1 MVQVYNLLSII
12 GKWGEKLRFAGLRGG
27 YAHLWRIRFA
37 GFVWNYLFY
46 ICGILFTL
54 FCVPVWINVPVA
66 PIYFGIACNIP
77 CRLVTVLGLERRMTE
92 PLASLEKENFRP
104 SNTIYLASNQDNMG
118 NMLLIN
124 KIITKIGRFRAVF
137 RNI

>member
-1 MVQVYNLLSII
+1 MLNGSLVEWDDS
-12 GKWGEKLRFAGLRGG
+12 
-27 YAHLWRIRFA
+27 HL
-37 GFVWNYLFY
+37 FVS
-46 ICGILFTL
+46 G
-54 FCVPVWINVPVA
+54 VA
-66 PIYFGIACNIP
+66 NDMAE
-77 CRLVTVLGLERRMTE
+77 VSLGLERRMTE

>member
-1 MVQVYNLLSII
+1 M
-12 GKWGEKLRFAGLRGG
+12 
-27 YAHLWRIRFA
+27 
-37 GFVWNYLFY
+37 
-46 ICGILFTL
+46 
-54 FCVPVWINVPVA
+54 WINVPVV